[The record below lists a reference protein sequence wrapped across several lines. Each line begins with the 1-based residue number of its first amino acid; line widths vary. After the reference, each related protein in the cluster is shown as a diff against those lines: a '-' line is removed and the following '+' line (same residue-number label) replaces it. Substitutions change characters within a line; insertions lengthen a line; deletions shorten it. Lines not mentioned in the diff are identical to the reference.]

1 MSQIKQ
7 ITTLIK
13 GLLKQQNITYAALAD
28 ELQMSEANV
37 KRMFAKQAL
46 SLQRLERICEILQLS
61 MSELFL
67 LLERNKVLVS
77 TLTNEQEQQLVN
89 DIKLLL
95 VAVCV
100 RDAWSF
106 AEIVEQYSI
115 TEHQCLQLMARLDKL
130 KMI

>member
-77 TLTNEQEQQLVN
+77 TLTHEQEQQLVN

-100 RDAWSF
+100 HLLFRA
-106 AEIVEQYSI
+106 
-115 TEHQCLQLMARLDKL
+115 LLMNQTCIRSGKQPVRRATAP
-130 KMI
+130 